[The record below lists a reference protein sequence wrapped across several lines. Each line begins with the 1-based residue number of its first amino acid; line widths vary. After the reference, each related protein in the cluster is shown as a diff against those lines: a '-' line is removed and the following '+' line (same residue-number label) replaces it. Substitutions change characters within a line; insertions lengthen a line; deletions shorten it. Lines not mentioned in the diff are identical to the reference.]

1 MVGLFI
7 LASSLLGLLNC
18 QELDSLRFVA
28 IIFSLSTSF
37 KLKYLVKAF
46 DLSLLGSFT
55 KTYTASS
62 VPSLRRC
69 STINS
74 RVATALRG

>member
-46 DLSLLGSFT
+46 DLSLLGPFT
-55 KTYTASS
+55 KAYSASS
-62 VPSLRRC
+62 VPNLRRC

-74 RVATALRG
+74 RGATALRG